1 MDLKE
6 FLNRPAA
13 SLARRTG
20 RVLVVDDSKTTRNI
34 VTKLLDSIGI
44 SDVLD
49 RESASDAFEIL
60 QQQRIGL
67 VIADVEM
74 LPISGLDLLKAIR
87 ANPRTS
93 KIPVLLMT
101 ASYDPRHLSKAKALG
116 AAGYLLKP
124 FSADKLSKAIQVV
137 YSQPLANLPDNDPGH
152 GSAIPETGATEMV
165 ERWSEKKQNF

>member
-34 VTKLLDSIGI
+34 VLKLLDSIGI

-87 ANPRTS
+87 ANPRTT
-93 KIPVLLMT
+93 KVPVVLMT
-101 ASYDPRHLSKAKALG
+101 ASYDPRHRSGTLPCGGLRRAEQRIQDPHIRDCVLDRPAECFL
-116 AAGYLLKP
+116 AANRAGEGL
-124 FSADKLSKAIQVV
+124 
-137 YSQPLANLPDNDPGH
+137 PL
-152 GSAIPETGATEMV
+152 
-165 ERWSEKKQNF
+165 

>member
-1 MDLKE
+1 MELVNVILNVLTDVEISKTEVSQDPRKRGRVWTSRNSSIDLRLRWPGE
-6 FLNRPAA
+6 RAGCW
-13 SLARRTG
+13 SLTTARRIGT
-20 RVLVVDDSKTTRNI
+20 SS
-34 VTKLLDSIGI
+34 TKLLDSIGI

-93 KIPVLLMT
+93 KFLCC
-101 ASYDPRHLSKAKALG
+101 S
-116 AAGYLLKP
+116 
-124 FSADKLSKAIQVV
+124 
-137 YSQPLANLPDNDPGH
+137 
-152 GSAIPETGATEMV
+152 
-165 ERWSEKKQNF
+165 